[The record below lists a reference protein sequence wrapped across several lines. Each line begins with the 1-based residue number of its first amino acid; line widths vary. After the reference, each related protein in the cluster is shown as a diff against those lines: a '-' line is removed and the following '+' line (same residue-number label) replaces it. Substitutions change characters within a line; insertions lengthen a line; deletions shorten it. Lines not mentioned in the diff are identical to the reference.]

1 MEDKRG
7 IRVAGVLIISL
18 FSWLFLG
25 SFIAYLFSSFSFFNT
40 PLGSF
45 ILLFAPYL
53 CFFSS
58 LLISSKLLLKTNLIT
73 ILREQGV
80 RRKKT
85 LIFSFVYLLCLIG
98 ITISNYKSITLNPAP
113 LLSRVIFILP
123 SLILIPMATL
133 SEEIFFRALIVNTF
147 TEKGKTLKNL
157 FVLLFSSLLFT
168 IPHLINPEATN
179 IYAVLY
185 YFLWGFL
192 SSLLG
197 FIFSGYDITWGI
209 HTINNLYVALVVNSP
224 VSALPTEALFINKG
238 NSTSIKELINLIIV
252 FSLLF
257 LTGFILKKKDRE

>member
-25 SFIAYLFSSFSFFNT
+25 SFIASLFSSFSFFNT

-45 ILLFAPYL
+45 ILLFAPYIL
-53 CFFSS
+53 FFLSLYLSSKFILKNSLIS
-58 LLISSKLLLKTNLIT
+58 LLGKG
-73 ILREQGV
+73 GV
-80 RRKKT
+80 RKKET
-85 LIFSFVYLLCLIG
+85 LIFSLIYLIALSLISL
-98 ITISNYKSITLNPAP
+98 IDYKSITLNPAP

-157 FVLLFSSLLFT
+157 FVLLFSALLFT